1 MANTIRNKRGGKVR
15 ERRDRRRNRRLV
27 GLKPNQVR
35 EGVLVAEGDSWF
47 SFPNT
52 NVLYQLRC
60 LGYSI
65 TSVAESGD
73 TMAEMAENK
82 DELRAAYKRA
92 VRDHGVVDA
101 VLLSGGGNEVMAGR
115 LGSTL
120 LRKGAA
126 GTLNNGLVSTT
137 IDEIEGS
144 YTQIIHQIKGLPGT
158 TPPVF
163 VHGYDYPIPDGRGI
177 EDAKIFYRLADALPI
192 IKLPGP
198 WMAPQFKGK
207 GYEWPQDRVAMIQ
220 TMVVLVDKFNDM
232 LISLAN
238 QYTFVHHIDLR
249 WALLRGSDHKRHW
262 HDELHPTGRGFRKVM
277 IEFDEHIQ
285 RVIG

>member
-1 MANTIRNKRGGKVR
+1 MPNTVQDKRPRTVR

-47 SFPNT
+47 SFPYT

-82 DELRAAYKRA
+82 DELEVSYKRA

-115 LGSTL
+115 LGSML

-126 GTLNNGLVSTT
+126 GTLNNNLVKTT
-137 IDEIEGS
+137 INEIKGS
-144 YTQIIHQIKGLPGT
+144 YTLKAKERCKVADTLFSADRQQEIRFVDPLGGIRGRRPPFLRKWQPPIGLSGT
-158 TPPVF
+158 N
-163 VHGYDYPIPDGRGI
+163 I
-177 EDAKIFYRLADALPI
+177 ED
-192 IKLPGP
+192 G
-198 WMAPQFKGK
+198 
-207 GYEWPQDRVAMIQ
+207 
-220 TMVVLVDKFNDM
+220 
-232 LISLAN
+232 
-238 QYTFVHHIDLR
+238 
-249 WALLRGSDHKRHW
+249 
-262 HDELHPTGRGFRKVM
+262 
-277 IEFDEHIQ
+277 
-285 RVIG
+285 